1 VIDGF
6 VQGPAP
12 ELKDIRNF
20 SIIAHI
26 DHGKSTL
33 SDRLLELCGNVPALA
48 KEKAQ
53 FLDNLKVERER
64 GITVKSQTASM
75 RFGSMVLNLVDTP
88 GHADFSY
95 EVSRSLAACEGA
107 LLLVDSTQGIQA
119 QTLATFRAA
128 SDAGLKI
135 IPVITKVDLPHA
147 DPDHVA
153 LSIADTFGLDVED
166 VLLTSAKAGIGIEDV
181 LPSVIKNIPPPS
193 GDPAAPLRSL
203 IVDSW
208 FDNYRGAVC
217 LLKIVDGTLKEGDR
231 VSIYTQPNQSY
242 DVLEVGV
249 LLPTR
254 CRTGS
259 LEAGQVGYVIAGMK
273 STKEAQ
279 VGDTLYNARDK
290 EKIQPVD
297 GFKKAKAMVF
307 ASFYPIDP
315 SQYDEL
321 RSS

>member
-1 VIDGF
+1 
-6 VQGPAP
+6 
-12 ELKDIRNF
+12 
-20 SIIAHI
+20 
-26 DHGKSTL
+26 
-33 SDRLLELCGNVPALA
+33 VPALK

-75 RFGSMVLNLVDTP
+75 MYGDMVLNLVDTP

-128 SDAGLKI
+128 TEEGLKI
-135 IPVITKVDLPHA
+135 IPVITKMDLPNA
-147 DPDHVA
+147 DADSVA
-153 LSIADTFGLDVED
+153 LSIAETFGLDIDE

-181 LPSVIKNIPPPS
+181 LPAVVQHIPPPS
-193 GDPAAPLRSL
+193 GDPKKPLRSL

-217 LLKIVDGTLKEGDR
+217 LVKVVDGTLKEGEKI
-231 VSIYTQPNQSY
+231 SIYSQQNLSY
-242 DVLEVGV
+242 EVLEVGV
-249 LLPTR
+249 LLPNR

-259 LEAGQVGYVIAGMK
+259 LVAGQVGYVIAG
-273 STKEAQ
+273 
-279 VGDTLYNARDK
+279 G
-290 EKIQPVD
+290 
-297 GFKKAKAMVF
+297 
-307 ASFYPIDP
+307 
-315 SQYDEL
+315 
-321 RSS
+321 